1 MKNNVGVENI
11 INRTIRKV
19 LTEMINEENPFGT
32 AVKELNTNGISIDD
46 LTLLDTYGLTSVTLS
61 KRGSYVTLTDFVVKE
76 RNGGYGT
83 RFMNDLT
90 RVADENGWVLVLT
103 PDDTFGA
110 SSVSRLKKFYKRFGF
125 QENKGRNADFGTRE
139 SMIRRPMR

>member
-1 MKNNVGVENI
+1 MDIRDVIVEKVQKILLENI
-11 INRTIRKV
+11 ESIIFNNCIK
-19 LTEMINEENPFGT
+19 N
-32 AVKELNTNGISIDD
+32 LNTKGISIDD
-46 LTLLDTYGLTSVTLS
+46 LILLDTYGLSSVILS

-90 RVADENGWVLVLT
+90 RVADENGWILVLT
-103 PDDTFGA
+103 PDNTFGA

>member
-1 MKNNVGVENI
+1 MNIRDVIVEKVLKLLLENI
-11 INRTIRKV
+11 ESIIFDNCIK
-19 LTEMINEENPFGT
+19 N
-32 AVKELNTNGISIDD
+32 LNTNGISIDD
-46 LTLLDTYGLTSVTLS
+46 LTLLDTYGLNSVILS
-61 KRGSYVTLTDFVVKE
+61 KRGNYVTLTNFVVKE

-125 QENKGRNADFGTRE
+125 QENKGRNADFCTRE

>member
-1 MKNNVGVENI
+1 MDIRDVIVEKVLKLLLENI
-11 INRTIRKV
+11 ESIIFDNCIKS
-19 LTEMINEENPFGT
+19 
-32 AVKELNTNGISIDD
+32 LNTNGISIDD

-90 RVADENGWVLVLT
+90 RIADGNGWVLVLT

-125 QENKGRNADFGTRE
+125 QENKGRNVDFGTRE

>member
-1 MKNNVGVENI
+1 MDIRDVIVEKVLKLLLENI
-11 INRTIRKV
+11 ESIVFDNCIK
-19 LTEMINEENPFGT
+19 N
-32 AVKELNTNGISIDD
+32 LNTNGISIDD
-46 LTLLDTYGLTSVTLS
+46 LTLIDTYGLSSVILS

-76 RNGGYGT
+76 RNSGYGT

-110 SSVSRLKKFYKRFGF
+110 SSVSRLKKFYKKFGF

-139 SMIRRPMR
+139 SMIRRPMK

>member
-1 MKNNVGVENI
+1 MDITNI
-11 INRTIRKV
+11 IRESIEKV
-19 LTEMINEENPFGT
+19 LNEETNNLFDSC
-32 AVKELNTNGISIDD
+32 VQEINTNGISIDNKD
-46 LTLLDTYGLTSVTLS
+46 LINTYGLSSVTLS

-90 RVADENGWVLVLT
+90 RIADENGWVLVLT